1 MVKQSL
7 GPVAVGDQFKL
18 ATPNGPVFMVVK
30 IREMKPVDHAQIVK
44 VRDMRSPT
52 LIAVT
57 TLLNRDF
64 YVPVAPENH
73 QMPENDGILRGN

>member
-1 MVKQSL
+1 MVQHSL

-18 ATPNGPVFMVVK
+18 ATPNGPVFEVVK
-30 IREMKPVDHAQIVK
+30 IRQMAPVDHALITK
-44 VRDMRSPT
+44 VRDTKSPT

-64 YVPVAPENH
+64 YIPVAPENR
-73 QMPENDGILRGN
+73 QMPDRDGILRGI

>member
-18 ATPNGPVFMVVK
+18 ATPNGPVFMVIK

-44 VRDMRSPT
+44 VRDTKSPT
-52 LIAVT
+52 LIAVS

-64 YVPVAPENH
+64 YLPVAPENRIT
-73 QMPENDGILRGN
+73 PENDGVLRGT